1 MDLKEL
7 RQLTE
12 PELAEKAQQ
21 LTQELFNL
29 RFQLGTGR
37 LENPMQVRKTKRSIA
52 RIKTLQHELVQAD
65 PTLDRGE
72 RGLRMG
78 DQQINGVSG
87 LGVWS
92 AIR

>member
-7 RQLTE
+7 RQLTG
-12 PELAEKAQQ
+12 PELEGKAQQ

-52 RIKTLQHELVQAD
+52 RVKTVQRELALAEPASTTVKGA
-65 PTLDRGE
+65 
-72 RGLRMG
+72 
-78 DQQINGVSG
+78 
-87 LGVWS
+87 
-92 AIR
+92 

>member
-7 RQLTE
+7 RQLTG

-52 RIKTLQHELVQAD
+52 RVKTLQRELVQ
-65 PTLDRGE
+65 
-72 RGLRMG
+72 
-78 DQQINGVSG
+78 GVPISTAAK
-87 LGVWS
+87 GV
-92 AIR
+92 

>member
-7 RQLTE
+7 RQLAG
-12 PELAEKAQQ
+12 PELTEKAQQ

-52 RIKTLQHELVQAD
+52 RVKTLQRELAQAD
-65 PTLDRGE
+65 PISTAAKG
-72 RGLRMG
+72 
-78 DQQINGVSG
+78 
-87 LGVWS
+87 
-92 AIR
+92 A

>member
-7 RQLTE
+7 RQLTG
-12 PELAEKAQQ
+12 PELEGKAQQ

-52 RIKTLQHELVQAD
+52 KVKTIQRELALAD
-65 PTLDRGE
+65 PASTTAKG
-72 RGLRMG
+72 
-78 DQQINGVSG
+78 
-87 LGVWS
+87 
-92 AIR
+92 A